1 MKTVT
6 VISDSVRIKAVSVN
20 SVRTDTNTAQTLTQT
35 LITDTGKRIDG

>member
-6 VISDSVRIKAVSVN
+6 VISDSVRIKAVN